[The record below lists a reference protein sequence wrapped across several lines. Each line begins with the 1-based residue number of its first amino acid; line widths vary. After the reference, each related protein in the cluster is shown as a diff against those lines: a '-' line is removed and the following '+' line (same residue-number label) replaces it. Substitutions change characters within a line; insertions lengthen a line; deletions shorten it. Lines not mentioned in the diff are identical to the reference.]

1 MDKKTAEYMEERVRK
16 FNQLEGTK
24 GKKESEIA
32 VLNDKGWDLRVI
44 VDSSNFR
51 ADRKLSLDL
60 GQKKLIKEFI
70 LDMLKE
76 EIAEIEKEMEAI

>member
-24 GKKESEIA
+24 GIKESEMT

-51 ADRKLSLDL
+51 ADRRLSLDI

-70 LDMLKE
+70 LDILKE
-76 EIAEIEKEMEAI
+76 EIAEIEKEMEAL

>member
-24 GKKESEIA
+24 GNKESEMT

-51 ADRKLSLDL
+51 ADRKLSLSL

-70 LDMLKE
+70 LDILKE

>member
-16 FNQLEGTK
+16 FNKLEGAK
-24 GKKESEIA
+24 GNKESEMTI
-32 VLNDKGWDLRVI
+32 LNDKGWDLRVI
-44 VDSSNFR
+44 IDSSNFR
-51 ADRKLSLDL
+51 ADRKLSFNL

-70 LDMLKE
+70 LDILKE

>member
-24 GKKESEIA
+24 GNKESEIT

-51 ADRKLSLDL
+51 SDRKLSLNI

-70 LDMLKE
+70 LDILKE
-76 EIAEIEKEMEAI
+76 EVAEIEKEMEAI

>member
-24 GKKESEIA
+24 GNKESEMT

-51 ADRKLSLDL
+51 ADRKLLFNSE
-60 GQKKLIKEFI
+60 QKKLIKEFI
-70 LDMLKE
+70 LDILKE

>member
-24 GKKESEIA
+24 GNKESEMT

-51 ADRKLSLDL
+51 ADRKLSLDI
-60 GQKKLIKEFI
+60 GQKKLIKELI
-70 LDMLKE
+70 LNILKE
-76 EIAEIEKEMEAI
+76 EIAKIEKEMEAI

>member
-24 GKKESEIA
+24 GIKESEMT
-32 VLNDKGWDLRVI
+32 VLNDKDWNLSVI
-44 VDSSNFR
+44 IESRNFR
-51 ADRKLSLDL
+51 SDRKMSLNF

-70 LDMLKE
+70 LDILKE
-76 EIAEIEKEMEAI
+76 EIIEIEKKMEEI

>member
-16 FNQLEGTK
+16 FNRLEGTK
-24 GKKESEIA
+24 GIKESEMT

-51 ADRKLSLDL
+51 SDRKLSLNF

-70 LDMLKE
+70 LDILKE
-76 EIAEIEKEMEAI
+76 EVAEIEKEMEAI

>member
-24 GKKESEIA
+24 GNKESEMTI
-32 VLNDKGWDLRVI
+32 LNDKGWDLRVI

-51 ADRKLSLDL
+51 ADRKLSFNSE
-60 GQKKLIKEFI
+60 QKKLIKEFI
-70 LDMLKE
+70 LDILKE

>member
-24 GKKESEIA
+24 GNKESEMT

-51 ADRKLSLDL
+51 ADRKLSLNL

-70 LDMLKE
+70 LDILKE

>member
-24 GKKESEIA
+24 GNKESEMA

-70 LDMLKE
+70 LDILKE

>member
-24 GKKESEIA
+24 GIKESEMT

-51 ADRKLSLDL
+51 ADRRLSLDIE
-60 GQKKLIKEFI
+60 QKKLIKEFI
-70 LDMLKE
+70 LDILKE
-76 EIAEIEKEMEAI
+76 EIAEIEKEMEAL